1 MRKRDTPLAEW
12 LVALAG
18 GAIALAVIGSLL
30 YDTLY
35 GVRTAPE
42 LRVDVL
48 SVERVGA
55 TFRVEVRVTNDGGD
69 TAAQVGI
76 DGEVLEDGTVVD
88 RATTTLDYVAGES
101 HADAALIFTTD
112 PRRHSLVVRPLG
124 YATP

>member
-1 MRKRDTPLAEW
+1 VRKRDTPLAEW

-35 GVRTAPE
+35 GVRTAPQ
-42 LRVDVL
+42 LHVDVL
-48 SVERVGA
+48 SVESVGP
-55 TFRVEVRVTNDGGD
+55 TFRVEVRVINDGGD

-76 DGEVLEDGTVVD
+76 YGEVLEDGEVID
-88 RATTTLDYVAGES
+88 RATTTLEYVAGES

-112 PRRHSLVVRPLG
+112 PRRYTLAVRPLG
-124 YATP
+124 YTPP